1 MLTWLQRRI
10 RKNLYTKL
18 VKLNLNFT
26 SSSQLNIML
35 CVMKGVYRWISGSGI
50 FIFVSALLLY
60 HLTIIFLAMYLSW
73 TDVLVTAFQY
83 RALLYTLT
91 LVFLSV
97 LLIVIFVGL
106 SAEWLR
112 AWSSS
117 NDQLLRPHYRRDE
130 YEGMDSR

>member
-1 MLTWLQRRI
+1 
-10 RKNLYTKL
+10 
-18 VKLNLNFT
+18 
-26 SSSQLNIML
+26 
-35 CVMKGVYRWISGSGI
+35 MKGVYRWISGHGSGI
-50 FIFVSALLLY
+50 FIFISALLLY

-83 RALLYTLT
+83 RALLYTLM

-97 LLIVIFVGL
+97 LLIVIFMGL

-117 NDQLLRPHYRRDE
+117 NDQLLRPHYHRDE